1 MAKRLSQAC
10 CCLLLGLLP
19 CAGVADL
26 VVVVSAET
34 GLTRIQRQ
42 ELKDLYLDSRTRLQG
57 GAAITPIDQSERSR
71 ERDEFYRR
79 YIEKTPA
86 QLRAH
91 WARLIFTGRGQPP
104 QTLADSQAV
113 VERLARDPGA
123 LGYIDARYL
132 DDRLRVVT
140 IE

>member
-1 MAKRLSQAC
+1 
-10 CCLLLGLLP
+10 
-19 CAGVADL
+19 
-26 VVVVSAET
+26 
-34 GLTRIQRQ
+34 
-42 ELKDLYLDSRTRLQG
+42 
-57 GAAITPIDQSERSR
+57 
-71 ERDEFYRR
+71 
-79 YIEKTPA
+79 
-86 QLRAH
+86 
-91 WARLIFTGRGQPP
+91 LIFTGRGQPP

>member
-19 CAGVADL
+19 CTGVADL

-132 DDRLRVVT
+132 DDRVRVVT